1 MLRNAVIATFTAA
14 LTTFA
19 AVDTAHATHPCTS
32 EYVKFRQFWDKFG
45 GAIVLALCNWAN
57 TQDPAGAQQCLKT
70 YNDAMAKANFYLNQH
85 NQIVSD
91 SQLTIGPRPLGEA
104 TWKTGKLQAQ
114 RTWVGV
120 PVVSDT
126 YRVQMERTGGKAKST
141 VSGTVCF
148 LDDKGESKQTASF
161 TVNPGSPTFD
171 QVFSNVLGLS
181 PVVLLSMPLS
191 AFDAHQYKIMGTRG
205 SAPAAMVPAIA
216 STLKFSSAGPIGGAQ
231 CTKIDEGADLA
242 GGWGDNYLCAQGD
255 LGLKWSMAGPIAG
268 MRCTQV
274 LEPSEPASTT
284 WTDNYLCV
292 PSSSP
297 LNLQWSYAGPV
308 AGKSCVAWTE
318 PGDPHTWSDNYL
330 CW

>member
-1 MLRNAVIATFTAA
+1 MLRNAVIAALTAT

-19 AVDTAHATHPCTS
+19 AVDTARAANPCTS
-32 EYVKFRQFWDKFG
+32 EYIKFRQFWDKFG
-45 GAIVLALCNWAN
+45 PAIVLALCNWTN
-57 TQDPAGAQQCLKT
+57 NQDPAGAQQCVKT
-70 YNDAMAKANFYLNQH
+70 YSDAMAKANGYLTQH
-85 NQIVSD
+85 NQFVGD

-148 LDDKGESKQTASF
+148 LDDKGESKQTANF
-161 TVNPGSPTFD
+161 TVSPSSPVFD
-171 QVFSNVLGLS
+171 QTYANIAGLS

-191 AFDAHQYKIMGTRG
+191 PLDAHQYKIMGTRG

-216 STLKFSSAGPIGGAQ
+216 STLKFSSAGPITGAQ
-231 CTKIDEGADLA
+231 CTRISENSDLA
-242 GGWGDNYLCAQGD
+242 GGWGDNFLCAQGD
-255 LGLKWSMAGPIAG
+255 LGLAWSMAGPIAG

-274 LEPSEPASTT
+274 NEPAEPASTT
-284 WTDNYLCV
+284 WSDNYLCA
-292 PSSSP
+292 PSTSP
-297 LNLQWSYAGPV
+297 LNFQWSYAGPV
-308 AGKSCVAWTE
+308 AGKSCIAWNE
-318 PGDPHTWSDNYL
+318 PGDPHTWGDNFL